1 MKISNIA
8 HGGYVECQAIVPK
21 YGLRG
26 YSPDVVTEGLTVP
39 KLLLREFDPMGV
51 CRVAKDLLTSLL
63 FSVYYGMNS
72 IIPRRK
78 YYE

>member
-8 HGGYVECQAIVPK
+8 HGGNVKCQAI
-21 YGLRG
+21 
-26 YSPDVVTEGLTVP
+26 VP
-39 KLLLREFDPMGV
+39 KLLLREFDPMGA